1 MVCVLAE
8 KNDQVSFELLK
19 VWAKTHLRESSKMRA
34 MILDE
39 PESVSR
45 QDMIVKLDMYNRMYT
60 QETKR

>member
-8 KNDQVSFELLK
+8 KKDQVSFDLLK
-19 VWAKTHLRESSKMRA
+19 IWAKAHLREGSKMRA

-39 PESVSR
+39 LESVSR
-45 QDMIVKLDMYNRMYT
+45 QEMIVKLDMYNRMYT